1 MVYSIRQYSLPL
13 LLALALHSLAVLA
26 LYSGWNPQQ
35 ETRVIRPQIVKS
47 TLLVLEPEAKPK
59 SKPQSKPKAAP
70 PPKPA
75 AETQPK
81 PDPQADRRQAEA
93 EAQKKA
99 QEKAQTDA
107 KARERALAEAHA
119 RAQAEAKAKAE
130 DISRERAEDAA
141 RRQKLEALA
150 DASFLDALE
159 DEALDLQAQSE
170 TADSEAVAQSFR
182 LGIYQAVVGNWS
194 RPPSARNGMQAKL
207 RVELVPTGDVV
218 AVSLVESSGNGAF
231 DRSAEAA
238 VRKARRFEVPKD
250 PDMFEQYF
258 RRFTL
263 LFRPEDLLR

>member
-1 MVYSIRQYSLPL
+1 MVYTIRHYGFPL
-13 LLALALHSLAVLA
+13 VLALALHSLAVLA

-35 ETRVIRPQIVKS
+35 ETRIIRPQIVKS
-47 TLLVLEPEAKPK
+47 TLLVLEPEAKPRP
-59 SKPQSKPKAAP
+59 KPQSTPKAAP
-70 PPKPA
+70 PPIPA
-75 AETQPK
+75 ADSKPK
-81 PDPQADRRQAEA
+81 PDPQAARRRKAEA
-93 EAQKKA
+93 EAQQKA
-99 QEKAQTDA
+99 QADA
-107 KARERALAEAHA
+107 KAREKALAEAHA
-119 RAQAEAKAKAE
+119 RAQAEAKEKA
-130 DISRERAEDAA
+130 DDLSRARAEDAA
-141 RRQKLEALA
+141 RQQKLEALA
-150 DASFLDALE
+150 EASFLEALE

-170 TADSEAVAQSFR
+170 TADSETVAQSFR

-250 PDMFEQYF
+250 PDLFEQYF